1 MSELVQKVR
10 AICEKTWAEE
20 PEDVKNLLD
29 RTKGYTDTWDSCF
42 FPTLYAR
49 EETTASHKVFYI
61 LRQTLMQDEV
71 DFKTV
76 RRLAQNFTAMFV
88 PFIKWANLP
97 VAEKLFREVAADM
110 GTIDTPEEMIQLLEE
125 MIRFTGRLNY
135 WIEPQMPWNEIID
148 TFNSATAK

>member
-1 MSELVQKVR
+1 MSELVKKIR
-10 AICEKTWAEE
+10 AIREKTWAQE

-29 RTKGYTDTWDSCF
+29 PSKGYTDTWDSCF

-71 DFKTV
+71 DYKTV
-76 RRLAQNFTAMFV
+76 RRLAQNLTAMYV

-97 VAEKLFREVAADM
+97 AAEELFKEVAAEM
-110 GTIDTPEEMIQLLEE
+110 ETIDSPEEMIQLLEE

-135 WIEPQMPWNEIID
+135 WIEPHMPWTEIIA
-148 TFNSATAK
+148 TFNAAAT